1 MIHIIHNFG
10 EENSTILSTPRA
22 LEELIKVDLVST
34 QEDGDIVL
42 KAGTTKRGRE
52 PMNPHRNHDT
62 KKQTI
67 CFLTWRQGI
76 AFEIL

>member
-10 EENSTILSTPRA
+10 SENWTAILSTPRA

-42 KAGTTKRGRE
+42 KAGTTQKGKGTDE
-52 PMNPHRNHDT
+52 PPP
-62 KKQTI
+62 KP
-67 CFLTWRQGI
+67 
-76 AFEIL
+76 